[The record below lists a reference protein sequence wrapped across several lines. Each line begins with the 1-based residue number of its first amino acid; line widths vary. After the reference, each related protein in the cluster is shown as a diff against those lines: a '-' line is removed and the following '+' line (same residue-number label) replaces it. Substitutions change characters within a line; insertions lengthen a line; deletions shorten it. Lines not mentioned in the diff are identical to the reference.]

1 MEVLFFFCSNFI
13 VKLSQKI
20 RIEFALQWT
29 AKAKMA
35 VSPEKSDVMYYSC
48 AVYQRG

>member
-1 MEVLFFFCSNFI
+1 MKVLFFCSIFI

-29 AKAKMA
+29 AKVKMA
-35 VSPEKSDVMYYSC
+35 VSPEKSDVMYYSY
-48 AVYQRG
+48 AVYRRG